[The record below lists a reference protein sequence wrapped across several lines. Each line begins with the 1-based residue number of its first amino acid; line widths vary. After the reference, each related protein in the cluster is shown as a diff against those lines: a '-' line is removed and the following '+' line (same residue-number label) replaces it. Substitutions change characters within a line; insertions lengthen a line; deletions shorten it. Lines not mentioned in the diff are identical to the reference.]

1 MNLLEQDIKQ
11 VCWQALQKAFPQ
23 HEFPLEQVVINE
35 TKPEF
40 EGDYTLVLFP
50 FLKLL
55 KTKPDVLGE
64 QIGQILSNEYHHLIS
79 KHTIVAGFLNLSVQD
94 ALLLQTL
101 DQSQAQVDTAKLK
114 LNHQKIMI
122 EYSSPNTN
130 KPLHFGHLRNN
141 FLGWSVAEILKANG
155 NEVIKSNLINDRG
168 IHICKSMIAWQ
179 RYGQGATPE
188 STGIKGDHLV
198 GDYYVKYNE
207 VYKEEVQKLISE
219 GMDEK
224 EAERNAPIF
233 KEAQALLV
241 QWEAGDEAVYSLW
254 KQMNDW
260 VYQGF
265 DISYKKLG
273 LDFDKFYYE
282 SDTYLLGK
290 ELVAAG
296 LEKGILYR
304 KENGSV
310 WIDLTAEGLDEKLLL
325 RADGTSVYMTQDLG
339 TAKKKYEDYNGLDV
353 SAYVIGDEQNYHMQV
368 LQLILKKLQEPCADG
383 IYHISYGMVELP
395 SGRMKSREGTVVDAD
410 DMIDEMIQIAKE
422 QTETTGK
429 TEGFSEADLN
439 KLYETIG
446 LGALKFYLLRVDPKK
461 KMIFDPK
468 ESIDLHGFTATYIQY
483 AHARICSILRKTGEH
498 FSLDTK
504 QILEPLE
511 RKLILLMEQY
521 PAMVSQAAA
530 TYNPSI
536 ICNFV
541 FKLAQ
546 TFNSFFDKHSV
557 ANAENESKKQL
568 RIALSKWTAAHLK
581 HGMQLL
587 GIQVPEK
594 M

>member
-1 MNLLEQDIKQ
+1 MNPLEQDIKQ
-11 VCWQALQKAFPQ
+11 ACWKALQKTFPQ

-50 FLKLL
+50 FLKIL

-64 QIGQILSNEYHHLIS
+64 QIGQILSTEFNHLVS
-79 KHTIVAGFLNLSVQD
+79 KCTTVAGFLNLSVQD
-94 ALLLQTL
+94 NLLLQTL
-101 DQSQAQVDTAKLK
+101 HQSQARVDTARLK
-114 LNHQKIMI
+114 RNHQKIMI

-141 FLGWSVAEILKANG
+141 FLGWSMAEILKANG

-179 RYGQGATPE
+179 RFGQGATPE

-207 VYKEEVQKLISE
+207 VYKEEVQKLINE

-233 KEAQALLV
+233 KAAQALLV

-254 KQMNDW
+254 KQMNAW

-265 DISYKKLG
+265 DITYKKLG
-273 LDFDKFYYE
+273 LDFDKYYYE

-290 ELVAAG
+290 ELVASG

-304 KENGSV
+304 KENNSV
-310 WIDLTAEGLDEKLLL
+310 WIDLTEEGLDEKLLL

-339 TAKKKYEDYNGLDV
+339 TAKKKYDDYNGLAV

-410 DMIDEMIQIAKE
+410 DMIAEMIQIAKE
-422 QTETTGK
+422 QTETAGK
-429 TEGFSEADLN
+429 TEGFSEAALQE
-439 KLYETIG
+439 LYETIG

-468 ESIDLHGFTATYIQY
+468 ESIDLHGFTAAYIQY
-483 AHARICSILRKTGEH
+483 AHARICSILRKTGDS
-498 FSLDTK
+498 FSINTE

-521 PAMVSQAAA
+521 PTVVNQSAS

-557 ANAENESKKQL
+557 ANATDENKKQL
-568 RIALSKWTAAHLK
+568 RIALCKWTAANLK